1 MKINSTLKLTLL
13 LLLVMSGAGTAS
25 AYLGYQ
31 AGTQALKGVSQPEN
45 NPTKKLTEG
54 SKKSTEP
61 SEFKPIDEKTIL
73 IKVYNHTHQKNKA
86 AASGKDQDKQSSN
99 TEDKTSQLA
108 EDKAQQKESSQTTV
122 AGFPLGVQDQGV
134 KLEVNEASNE
144 GTTLSLKVNLQ
155 NEGTTPVKFLY
166 SFLEV
171 KDNQG
176 RSLSAITEGLPDE
189 LPPNSENFVGK
200 VKIPMALV
208 DDSQSL
214 SLNLTDYPEQKL
226 KLNIAQIPVSR

>member
-25 AYLGYQ
+25 AYLAYQ

-61 SEFKPIDEKTIL
+61 TEFKPIDEKTIL
-73 IKVYNHTHQKNKA
+73 IKVYDHTHKKNKA
-86 AASGKDQDKQSSN
+86 AASEKDKDKQSSN
-99 TEDKTSQLA
+99 TEDKTSQLSQ
-108 EDKAQQKESSQTTV
+108 DKTQQGETSQTL
-122 AGFPLGVQDQGV
+122 AGLPLGVQDQGV
-134 KLEVNEASNE
+134 TLEVNGATNE
-144 GTTLSLKVNLQ
+144 GTTLSLNVNLQ

-189 LPPNSENFVGK
+189 LPANSENFVGK
-200 VKIPMALV
+200 VKIPLALV

-214 SLNLTDYPEQKL
+214 SLNLTDYPDQKL
-226 KLNIAQIPVSR
+226 QLNIAQIPVIR

>member
-1 MKINSTLKLTLL
+1 MKINSTLKLTILL
-13 LLLVMSGAGTAS
+13 LLLMSGAGTAS
-25 AYLGYQ
+25 AFLGYQ

-54 SKKSTEP
+54 EKKSTEP
-61 SEFKPIDEKTIL
+61 TEFKPIDEKTIL

-86 AASGKDQDKQSSN
+86 AASGKEQKEENSK
-99 TEDKTSQLA
+99 TEEKTSQSTEETPNDIEPSPA
-108 EDKAQQKESSQTTV
+108 V
-122 AGFPLGVQDQGV
+122 ANLPLQVTDQGV
-134 KLEVNEASNE
+134 KLEVNEATNE

-155 NEGTTPVKFLY
+155 NEGATPVKFLY

-176 RSLSAITEGLPDE
+176 RSLSAITEGLPEE
-189 LPPNSENFVGK
+189 LPANSESFMGK
-200 VKIPMALV
+200 VKIPSALV

-214 SLNLTDYPEQKL
+214 SLNLTDYPDQKL
-226 KLNIAQIPVSR
+226 KLNIAQIPVTR

>member
-1 MKINSTLKLTLL
+1 MKINPTLKLSLL
-13 LLLVMSGAGTAS
+13 LLLVISGAGTAS
-25 AYLGYQ
+25 AYIAYR
-31 AGTQALKGVSQPEN
+31 AGSEALKGVSQPEN
-45 NPTKKLTEG
+45 NPTKKLAEG

-61 SEFKPIDEKTIL
+61 TEFKPIDEKTIL

-86 AASGKDQDKQSSN
+86 AASEKKQDKQSSN

-108 EDKAQQKESSQTTV
+108 QDNPQTIESSLTV
-122 AGFPLGVQDQGV
+122 ANLPLGVQDQGV
-134 KLEVNEASNE
+134 KLEVNEATNE
-144 GTTLSLKVNLQ
+144 GNTITLKVNLQ
-155 NEGTTPVKFLY
+155 NEGTSPVKFLY

-189 LPPNSENFVGK
+189 LPANSENFVGK
-200 VKIPMALV
+200 VRIPTALV

-214 SLNLTDYPEQKL
+214 SLNLTDYPDQKL
-226 KLNIAQIPVSR
+226 KLSIAQIPVIR

>member
-61 SEFKPIDEKTIL
+61 SEFKPVDEKTIL

-86 AASGKDQDKQSSN
+86 AASGKDQNKQSNN
-99 TEDKTSQLA
+99 TEDKTSQLT
-108 EDKAQQKESSQTTV
+108 EDKAQQGESPQTV
-122 AGFPLGVQDQGV
+122 AGLPLEVQDQGV
-134 KLEVNEASNE
+134 KLEVNEATHE
-144 GTTLSLKVNLQ
+144 GTTLSLKVNLK

-166 SFLEV
+166 SFLEI

-189 LPPNSENFVGK
+189 LPPNSENFVGQ

-226 KLNIAQIPVSR
+226 KLNIAQIPVIR